1 MRASGCDVPQWLV
14 DLKPPTQDEKK
25 KLRMKPIAR
34 KDISRTNGA
43 GTGDKS
49 DRKRV
54 KRERVMGGKS
64 AFKVKKVKVDKEV
77 KMDE

>member
-1 MRASGCDVPQWLV
+1 MV

-64 AFKVKKVKVDKEV
+64 AFKTKKVKVDKEV